1 METDFFEKVEQAE
14 EMTSGGP
21 VLLPVLIRQATLAA
35 CFFSLPAGEVREI
48 LPAPDL
54 VPLEKWRGRALL
66 GFGVV
71 SCRDTTSGPLDLFAL
86 VLPVKFRPASGTRLV
101 PALRMASTLSFEL
114 FAWEIVCSSESAV
127 SPGQEIWGYPVKA
140 GEVSLEEGP
149 GRVTGR
155 LGWDGRQ
162 ALSFTL
168 LRKRPTLKTFLE
180 FNTYS
185 AREGQL
191 LWTPVRGL
199 SLRVARSFLPGA
211 ARLDLGDHPLAERLR
226 AMDLS
231 NRSSLSLYASD
242 LQALV
247 PAPERSYPQ
256 EVT

>member
-14 EMTSGGP
+14 KMTSGGP
-21 VLLPVLIRQATLAA
+21 FLLPVLIRQATLAA
-35 CFFSLPAGEVREI
+35 CFFSLPVGEVREL

-54 VPLEKWRGRALL
+54 VPLEKWRGLALL

-86 VLPVKFRPASGTRLV
+86 VVPVKFRPASGSRLI
-101 PALRMASTLSFEL
+101 PTLRMASTLSFEL
-114 FAWEIVCSSESAV
+114 FAWKIACSSESALT
-127 SPGQEIWGYPVKA
+127 PGREIWGFPVEA

-168 LRKRPTLKTFLE
+168 RRRKPTLKTFLE

-199 SLRVARSFLPGA
+199 SLGVARSFLPGS
-211 ARLDLGDHPLAERLR
+211 ARLDLGDHPLAEHLR

-231 NRSSLSLYASD
+231 NRSSMSLYASG

-247 PAPERSYPQ
+247 PAPELSYSQ
-256 EVT
+256 VDE